1 MEDARRTRDTVWK
14 GFSCSEEFAPISSPL
29 DTFSRLI
36 RTDIKRVTCWVIRE
50 CACSTLACTPSTAT
64 CPAARQYGIDGG
76 QGCRHERNRSA
87 RAPKLLPCATRPCCS
102 CCCCR
107 RAVAR
112 RCPRALG
119 RTGWCRHE
127 RDRGRALL
135 GGLSH
140 CLSIVFR
147 FDFYVAVLLAVEGAS
162 RWPML
167 RTFPLLL
174 SQHWSERGLL
184 SQHRRVRED
193 HSASH
198 TFTSRSAALRGCHS
212 SCTGID

>member
-1 MEDARRTRDTVWK
+1 MLECSVAECCIVSCCSVSPMASRGPGERQRVRVPEGQLRCHRVECSTDHAVYAVTSHAYCGWCEF
-14 GFSCSEEFAPISSPL
+14 FSCPVPWGYSVCYA
-29 DTFSRLI
+29 
-36 RTDIKRVTCWVIRE
+36 
-50 CACSTLACTPSTAT
+50 
-64 CPAARQYGIDGG
+64 
-76 QGCRHERNRSA
+76 
-87 RAPKLLPCATRPCCS
+87 
-102 CCCCR
+102 
-107 RAVAR
+107 
-112 RCPRALG
+112 
-119 RTGWCRHE
+119 
-127 RDRGRALL
+127 
-135 GGLSH
+135 H

>member
-1 MEDARRTRDTVWK
+1 MPGVSPAWAQPTRLLQAGVVDFRV
-14 GFSCSEEFAPISSPL
+14 L
-29 DTFSRLI
+29 
-36 RTDIKRVTCWVIRE
+36 TDLLVDLNVDKRV
-50 CACSTLACTPSTAT
+50 
-64 CPAARQYGIDGG
+64 CPAPNVLSNVYQGDVAQKCAAATAVLGDSKMGFGIK
-76 QGCRHERNRSA
+76 
-87 RAPKLLPCATRPCCS
+87 PPVL
-102 CCCCR
+102 
-107 RAVAR
+107 
-112 RCPRALG
+112 PRALL
-119 RTGWCRHE
+119 TACY
-127 RDRGRALL
+127 A
-135 GGLSH
+135 H

-198 TFTSRSAALRGCHS
+198 TFTSRSAALRGCRS